1 MPERS
6 KESISARN
14 TPISTEINHA
24 QEFKGA
30 GSLRKD
36 TIATFRNAFNSAA
49 SKIKN
54 LVRQGEDD
62 TAGKRADAVGSAFV
76 SPLEVYKT
84 WLDELHDELTE
95 QSQKVDR
102 VIEGLLKADRIFT
115 AATGRSELM
124 MRIFGTRLM
133 HEGYDV
139 FRVGESYTPAI
150 GNDPKRKDVL
160 LVFTGSGKTS
170 LVLRTEKIA
179 KEKKVPIYGV
189 CSNVNSEAVTIAGEQ
204 NIIITK
210 GKRIFPE
217 GAVPPEDK
225 QPINFL
231 QTKSEFKAFCIGEL
245 IVNTI
250 AILKGLTEDDF
261 RSRHANTE

>member
-6 KESISARN
+6 KESILARN

-24 QEFKGA
+24 REFKGTR
-30 GSLRKD
+30 SLRKD
-36 TIATFRNAFNSAA
+36 TVTTFRNAVNSTAL
-49 SKIKN
+49 KIKN
-54 LVRQGEDD
+54 LVRHEGDD
-62 TAGKRADAVGSAFV
+62 TAGKGGERIGSAFV
-76 SPLEVYKT
+76 SPLEIYKT

-102 VIEGLLKADRIFT
+102 IIEGLLKADRIFT
-115 AATGRSELM
+115 VATGRSELM

-139 FRVGESYTPAI
+139 FRIGESYTPAI

-160 LVFTGSGKTS
+160 LIFTGSGKTS
-170 LVLRTEKIA
+170 LVLRAEKIA
-179 KEKKVPIYGV
+179 KEKNVPIYGV
-189 CSNVNSEAVTIAGEQ
+189 CSNVKSEAVIIAGEQ

-245 IVNTI
+245 IVNATAI
-250 AILKGLTEDDF
+250 AKGLTEDDF